1 MSYKILLGPSSFGET
16 DRAPFFK
23 LQEAGYE
30 VVDNPFKR
38 KLTKQ
43 ELFDLLTPDVIG
55 IIAGLEPLDR
65 EVLSRSK
72 LKVVSRVGSGI
83 SNVDLEAAEELGI
96 IVRSTP
102 YGPTEAAAELT
113 LGALLSLLRK
123 IPRMDQALHAGRWEK
138 RIGTQL
144 EGKTVAII
152 GYGRIGKRVAELL
165 APFHV
170 RLLIVDPN
178 LEQSAVG
185 AAELMSLE
193 EALPWADIITLH
205 SSGEACLL
213 GEQEFR
219 RMKQGAFLLNVA
231 RGGLVAEEALV
242 EALDAGKLAG
252 AWIDTFGMEPYKGP
266 LCGRENV
273 VLTPHVGSYT
283 LECRQGMENEAVENL
298 LAVTGK
304 CC

>member
-16 DRAPFFK
+16 DKAPFFK

-170 RLLIVDPN
+170 RLLVVDPN

-185 AAELMSLE
+185 AAELMSLD

-242 EALDAGKLAG
+242 EALDDGKVAG